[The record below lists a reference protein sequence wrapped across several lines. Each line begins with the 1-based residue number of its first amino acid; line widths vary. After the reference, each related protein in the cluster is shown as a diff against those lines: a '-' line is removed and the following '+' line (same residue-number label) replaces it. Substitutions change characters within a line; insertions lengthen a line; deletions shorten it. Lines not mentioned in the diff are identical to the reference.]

1 MIAHFVLDDCSA
13 KLCDP
18 CTLSFAYVLQPLRL
32 ETSFASFFLKHWHA
46 SPVDFSVLPCLT
58 LHTPPFGKHSMLKRK
73 LLMFS
78 TVAMPEKRKI
88 LKNEDVGA
96 TALSEFP
103 TTLATA
109 FQASQQPTS
118 PQSPPHS
125 YRLRPGYEV
134 LFYFTSSYP
143 HHHGKA
149 QPCNSSQNCSRGKG
163 NRRSSSSSRG
173 SSA

>member
-1 MIAHFVLDDCSA
+1 MRDACSTTVHAAQVLDDCSAAMIAHFVLDDCSA

-58 LHTPPFGKHSMLKRK
+58 LHTTPFGKHSMLKRK

-88 LKNEDVGA
+88 
-96 TALSEFP
+96 
-103 TTLATA
+103 
-109 FQASQQPTS
+109 
-118 PQSPPHS
+118 
-125 YRLRPGYEV
+125 
-134 LFYFTSSYP
+134 
-143 HHHGKA
+143 
-149 QPCNSSQNCSRGKG
+149 
-163 NRRSSSSSRG
+163 
-173 SSA
+173 

>member
-58 LHTPPFGKHSMLKRK
+58 LHTTPFGKHSMLKRK

-134 LFYFTSSYP
+134 Y
-143 HHHGKA
+143 
-149 QPCNSSQNCSRGKG
+149 CI
-163 NRRSSSSSRG
+163 G
-173 SSA
+173 SLHIHPPP

>member
-58 LHTPPFGKHSMLKRK
+58 LHTIPFGKHSMLKRK

-125 YRLRPGYEV
+125 YRLRPGYEYITISFCEIIEV
-134 LFYFTSSYP
+134 RDQETYDLNGIPERSYAADVFFHSLP
-143 HHHGKA
+143 
-149 QPCNSSQNCSRGKG
+149 P
-163 NRRSSSSSRG
+163 
-173 SSA
+173 

>member
-1 MIAHFVLDDCSA
+1 MLDDCSAAMIAHFVLDDCSA

-18 CTLSFAYVLQPLRL
+18 CTLSFAYVLQPLRR

-58 LHTPPFGKHSMLKRK
+58 LHTIPFGKHSMLKRK

-78 TVAMPEKRKI
+78 TVAMPVKRKI
-88 LKNEDVGA
+88 EDVGA
-96 TALSEFP
+96 TALSEFS

-134 LFYFTSSYP
+134 
-143 HHHGKA
+143 
-149 QPCNSSQNCSRGKG
+149 
-163 NRRSSSSSRG
+163 
-173 SSA
+173 

>member
-1 MIAHFVLDDCSA
+1 MRDACSTTVHAAQVLDDCSAAMIAHFVLDDCSA

-78 TVAMPEKRKI
+78 TVAMPVTRKI
-88 LKNEDVGA
+88 EDVGA
-96 TALSEFP
+96 TALSEFS

-125 YRLRPGYEV
+125 YRLRPGYED
-134 LFYFTSSYP
+134 S
-143 HHHGKA
+143 
-149 QPCNSSQNCSRGKG
+149 
-163 NRRSSSSSRG
+163 
-173 SSA
+173 

>member
-1 MIAHFVLDDCSA
+1 
-13 KLCDP
+13 
-18 CTLSFAYVLQPLRL
+18 
-32 ETSFASFFLKHWHA
+32 
-46 SPVDFSVLPCLT
+46 
-58 LHTPPFGKHSMLKRK
+58 
-73 LLMFS
+73 MFS

-134 LFYFTSSYP
+134 LTPSHLFPF
-143 HHHGKA
+143 KA
-149 QPCNSSQNCSRGKG
+149 FFK
-163 NRRSSSSSRG
+163 
-173 SSA
+173 AF

>member
-1 MIAHFVLDDCSA
+1 MIVHFVLDNCSA

-18 CTLSFAYVLQPLRL
+18 CTLSFACVLQPLRL
-32 ETSFASFFLKHWHA
+32 GTSFASFLKHWHA

-58 LHTPPFGKHSMLKRK
+58 LHTTPFGKHSMLKRK

-78 TVAMPEKRKI
+78 TVAMPVKRKI
-88 LKNEDVGA
+88 EDVGA
-96 TALSEFP
+96 TAFSEFS

-134 LFYFTSSYP
+134 LYVFFDLFLLRLS
-143 HHHGKA
+143 
-149 QPCNSSQNCSRGKG
+149 
-163 NRRSSSSSRG
+163 
-173 SSA
+173 

>member
-58 LHTPPFGKHSMLKRK
+58 LHTTPFGKHSMLKRK

-134 LFYFTSSYP
+134 GR
-143 HHHGKA
+143 HV
-149 QPCNSSQNCSRGKG
+149 
-163 NRRSSSSSRG
+163 NRPSKKIGVLWKRIG
-173 SSA
+173 TP